1 MLSISNNVEDK
12 TNGKIRVS
20 TICLRNDAETNT
32 SMALVAFS
40 IIILSVYLLRHILKI
55 NINHKKLPITLS
67 MRKKYQF
74 YVWRFVTVINFN
86 HCCLILYIF
95 WWEDI
100 IAAKCWK
107 FHIFSPEFWTTSI
120 IFFRWKCKSFV

>member
-12 TNGKIRVS
+12 TNGKIRAS

-40 IIILSVYLLRHILKI
+40 IIILSVYLLRHTGILKI

-67 MRKKYQF
+67 MRKKNS
-74 YVWRFVTVINFN
+74 NFMFDVS
-86 HCCLILYIF
+86 L
-95 WWEDI
+95 
-100 IAAKCWK
+100 
-107 FHIFSPEFWTTSI
+107 
-120 IFFRWKCKSFV
+120 R

>member
-1 MLSISNNVEDK
+1 MRIRFPSYCSILATMSRTKQTAKLEWVQF
-12 TNGKIRVS
+12 VF
-20 TICLRNDAETNT
+20 ETNT

-86 HCCLILYIF
+86 HCRLILYIF

-100 IAAKCWK
+100 IAAKC
-107 FHIFSPEFWTTSI
+107 FSPEFWTTSI
-120 IFFRWKCKSFV
+120 IFFRWKCRSFV

>member
-20 TICLRNDAETNT
+20 TISLRNDAETNI

-55 NINHKKLPITLS
+55 NINLKKLPITLS
-67 MRKKYQF
+67 MCKK
-74 YVWRFVTVINFN
+74 
-86 HCCLILYIF
+86 
-95 WWEDI
+95 
-100 IAAKCWK
+100 
-107 FHIFSPEFWTTSI
+107 
-120 IFFRWKCKSFV
+120 

>member
-1 MLSISNNVEDK
+1 MLSINNNVEDK

-20 TICLRNDAETNT
+20 TICLRNDAETNI

-67 MRKKYQF
+67 MRKKNS
-74 YVWRFVTVINFN
+74 NFMFDVSLRL
-86 HCCLILYIF
+86 LILITVVLFYI
-95 WWEDI
+95 
-100 IAAKCWK
+100 
-107 FHIFSPEFWTTSI
+107 
-120 IFFRWKCKSFV
+120 SFGEKT